1 MDKSEHSLIKF
12 NGTNY
17 TSWAFQFQIYLKGK
31 ELWGH
36 IDGTDPKPVEDV
48 NVVSKW
54 ETNDTKIMTW
64 LQGSVD
70 PQYILNLRPYK
81 TAKGMWDYLKQ
92 VSQLIPT

>member
-1 MDKSEHSLIKF
+1 MDKSELSTVKF

-17 TSWAFQFQIYLKGK
+17 TSWGFQFQIYLKGK